1 MNVSTAMKE
10 NSRRA
15 LKGLAVFLSLIV
27 YLAGLIYAGV
37 RSYSLFAQ
45 TVEASLLPLA
55 LLGIVALEVSALALP
70 LAVHYWT
77 APGAQ
82 RLAAIGFYMFDLALI
97 VGNSILDAAHHSGTL
112 VPGFMLAYGTYAV
125 PALPVMCMV
134 GWALLWAL
142 DPASR
147 EHDMVETVR
156 AATHEALMSQIVEA
170 AKSVDITEAV
180 TQAAGEAARALV
192 GETLGRAPR
201 RVTLLPA
208 HHEVIAPST
217 APGGK
222 AEDAPME
229 AMLVTEP
236 PRKPSRNGRTAK
248 AADVDPKASA

>member
-1 MNVSTAMKE
+1 
-10 NSRRA
+10 
-15 LKGLAVFLSLIV
+15 
-27 YLAGLIYAGV
+27 
-37 RSYSLFAQ
+37 
-45 TVEASLLPLA
+45 
-55 LLGIVALEVSALALP
+55 
-70 LAVHYWT
+70 
-77 APGAQ
+77 
-82 RLAAIGFYMFDLALI
+82 
-97 VGNSILDAAHHSGTL
+97 
-112 VPGFMLAYGTYAV
+112 MLAYGTYAV

-201 RVTLLPA
+201 RVALPPA

-217 APGGK
+217 APGGE
-222 AEDAPME
+222 AEDAPVE
-229 AMLVTEP
+229 AMLDTEP
-236 PRKPSRNGRTAK
+236 SRKPSRNGRTAK
-248 AADVDPKASA
+248 AADIDPKASA